1 MNLSGSSFDLPSST
15 TIPVQLNAGL
25 NSIQFGNPV
34 SYASDL
40 DRIVIIGDGAAPRST
55 LNTYEAE
62 LATLGG
68 TASATYCGS
77 CSGVSKAG
85 NIGGSGNDVT
95 FANVTVA
102 EAGTYQMEVDYLT
115 NGPRSFLVNVNDGS
129 SIQLDLDGSSFSLPT
144 STVIPIRLNA
154 GANKIHFSNPTGFAP
169 DMDRITVAPTID
181 SANLTGAI
189 TGKVGGQDTRLWKIN
204 LTNKL
209 PLGFRI
215 QTQVNNFTLTQPSGC
230 WSCTPRVRRRLP
242 IEMGGIAPAGHD
254 NTEFP
259 SILQLRRRRALL
271 CEYRVLV
278 E

>member
-1 MNLSGSSFDLPSST
+1 MTIGPGSLLVSINGGPFTTMNLSGSSFDLPSST

-181 SANLTGAI
+181 SANRTGAI

-204 LTNKL
+204 LTNSA
-209 PLGFRI
+209 RI
-215 QTQVNNFTLTQPSGC
+215 PHSKH
-230 WSCTPRVRRRLP
+230 R
-242 IEMGGIAPAGHD
+242 
-254 NTEFP
+254 
-259 SILQLRRRRALL
+259 SIISR
-271 CEYRVLV
+271 
-278 E
+278 